1 MTFPIASS
9 QPSSPCSR
17 EGPLSPAARDIIVST
32 LLYCFYC
39 FVYPSLEFH
48 LVRPIR
54 STPLRPSSLNVNP
67 KIVTKSKTN
76 PFLHLV
82 ASFNFI
88 RFRLVLNFVTAFYFQ
103 VYTLREPFS
112 SVHRTPYFT
121 TLSTLYGHCKLFYIY
136 TCFKLSVRH
145 EFTRF
150 LGRNHVGRVS
160 HTEA

>member
-1 MTFPIASS
+1 M
-9 QPSSPCSR
+9 
-17 EGPLSPAARDIIVST
+17 ST
-32 LLYCFYC
+32 LFYCFYR
-39 FVYPSLEFH
+39 FAFLSLVFH

-67 KIVTKSKTN
+67 YIVTKSKTTN

-88 RFRLVLNFVTAFYFQ
+88 RFRLVLNFVTAFISRFIRYVNLSRQ
-103 VYTLREPFS
+103 YTER
-112 SVHRTPYFT
+112 YFT
-121 TLSTLYGHCKLFYIY
+121 TLSTPYGHCKLFYIY